1 MSIIS
6 ELNKTKDYLRS
17 SRDAVL
23 ARGGEISTTAG
34 LKDLP
39 DAIYNIPADS
49 SLAFPSDDSVAYR
62 KVVPVG
68 VESMARVTELG
79 GMTYKCN
86 NLIPYPYQEGSS
98 LINNGVT
105 YTVNADGSIKAV
117 GTASSDRESRYE
129 MSRDLPISSGNTY
142 TVSVEGLNNQ
152 AYIALQRYV
161 NGSWYA
167 NIAISYGTPITV
179 TPEYIEG
186 STYRIGL
193 YMKRGETVD
202 LTATIMLN
210 AGTTALPYEPY
221 FEGLRSAKV
230 TSLKSEGANLIPF
243 PYETET
249 ITNDTIGLTATANS
263 DGSIRVYGT
272 PKAVGEFN
280 PYFLHSS
287 SVFIPKGT
295 PLVPTNMQGSK
306 YSTFWWRAQ
315 LYETPPAK
323 GASISFNTYSKS
335 ATLEFDCTSMYLDL
349 MYNVAEAD
357 IGKEVD
363 LTFYPML
370 AYGTN
375 AIPFATYRG
384 TLDTLAIP
392 EAVQSLPDWGEGKSA
407 TEYNYIDFVRK
418 VFKHDYAKIRL
429 LSTVG
434 SYNTT
439 SNWYY
444 IAYQSLGISPI
455 TRSVLCNLLPSV
467 NIEVDSS
474 LYGIY
479 TNYSQTHIVMR
490 IDGFTSANEYKQWL
504 ANNEVYIIERLAE
517 PIETD
522 ISAYLTS
529 DGFFKVQGG
538 GSIAPTEANGYEY
551 TVPSTINYVQKVGT

>member
-117 GTASSDRESRYE
+117 GTASSDMESRYE

-186 STYRIGL
+186 ST
-193 YMKRGETVD
+193 
-202 LTATIMLN
+202 
-210 AGTTALPYEPY
+210 
-221 FEGLRSAKV
+221 
-230 TSLKSEGANLIPF
+230 
-243 PYETET
+243 
-249 ITNDTIGLTATANS
+249 
-263 DGSIRVYGT
+263 
-272 PKAVGEFN
+272 
-280 PYFLHSS
+280 
-287 SVFIPKGT
+287 
-295 PLVPTNMQGSK
+295 
-306 YSTFWWRAQ
+306 
-315 LYETPPAK
+315 
-323 GASISFNTYSKS
+323 
-335 ATLEFDCTSMYLDL
+335 
-349 MYNVAEAD
+349 
-357 IGKEVD
+357 
-363 LTFYPML
+363 
-370 AYGTN
+370 
-375 AIPFATYRG
+375 
-384 TLDTLAIP
+384 
-392 EAVQSLPDWGEGKSA
+392 
-407 TEYNYIDFVRK
+407 
-418 VFKHDYAKIRL
+418 
-429 LSTVG
+429 
-434 SYNTT
+434 
-439 SNWYY
+439 
-444 IAYQSLGISPI
+444 
-455 TRSVLCNLLPSV
+455 
-467 NIEVDSS
+467 
-474 LYGIY
+474 
-479 TNYSQTHIVMR
+479 
-490 IDGFTSANEYKQWL
+490 
-504 ANNEVYIIERLAE
+504 
-517 PIETD
+517 
-522 ISAYLTS
+522 
-529 DGFFKVQGG
+529 
-538 GSIAPTEANGYEY
+538 
-551 TVPSTINYVQKVGT
+551 